1 MLEDAGY
8 RRHEMGKLSIRY
20 VRAVIQ
26 HAREKDGSLRVH
38 KQAEQGPP
46 ADQWGELKTI
56 LLRRGYR
63 RHQIQRRIAEM
74 QRQQAEV
81 ERAQREMLGR
91 MYGGRS

>member
-1 MLEDAGY
+1 
-8 RRHEMGKLSIRY
+8 
-20 VRAVIQ
+20 V
-26 HAREKDGSLRVH
+26 
-38 KQAEQGPP
+38 
-46 ADQWGELKTI
+46 
-56 LLRRGYR
+56 LLGDVDIT